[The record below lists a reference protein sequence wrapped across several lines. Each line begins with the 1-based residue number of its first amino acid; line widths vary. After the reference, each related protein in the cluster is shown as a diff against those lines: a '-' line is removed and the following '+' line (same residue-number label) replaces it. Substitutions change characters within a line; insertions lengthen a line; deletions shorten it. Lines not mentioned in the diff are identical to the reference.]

1 MRKTGKGAE
10 IEIIKQW
17 LKEAKKQFPQ
27 NKGWKIMSS
36 ESYAGNIVGTKGYP
50 DFMIFNK
57 KTKELVFIELKA
69 KKHGY
74 HSFQKQTIKVLMTA
88 SKKKAKVVT
97 FDWNE
102 KKKKYFKLCENDAL
116 RAEPDGNYEDA
127 ENIGILQ

>member
-1 MRKTGKGAE
+1 MQKTGKGAE
-10 IEIIKQW
+10 IEIITQW
-17 LKEAKKQFPQ
+17 LKQAKKQFPQ

-69 KKHGY
+69 KTHGY

-88 SKKKAKVVT
+88 RKKKAKLIT

-102 KKKKYFKLCENDAL
+102 KKKKYSKLHEEDAL
-116 RAEPDGNYEDA
+116 KVEPDGNYERA
-127 ENIGILQ
+127 ENIGFL